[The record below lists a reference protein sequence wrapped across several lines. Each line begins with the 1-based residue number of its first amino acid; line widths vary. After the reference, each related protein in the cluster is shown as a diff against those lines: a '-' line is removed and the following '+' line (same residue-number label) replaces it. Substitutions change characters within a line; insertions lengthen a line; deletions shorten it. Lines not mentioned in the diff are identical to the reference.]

1 MFIDKVKLNLKAG
14 DGGDGLVAFR
24 REKYVPLGGPAGGD
38 GGDGGSI
45 IFVVDTNKSTLL
57 DLRYTKFIRAKDGEK
72 GKTKRMHGE
81 SAEDVLI
88 KVPLG
93 TTVRDL
99 KSGELIA
106 DLCEKDERAII
117 CKGGKGGLGNYHF
130 ASGRNSAPEYAKM
143 GQMGEEK
150 MVEIELKLL
159 ADVGLVGFPSVGKST
174 FLNMVSKARPE
185 IADYHFTTLRPYLG
199 LVSNP
204 DGFSFV
210 MADLPGLIEGAS
222 QGRGLGHEF
231 LRHIERCRV
240 IVHVLDMGAEDGRDP
255 LEDFKIINHELSSYD
270 SELLKRPMVIV
281 ANKMDLEK
289 AEDNLKR
296 FKKAYPDI
304 KVFETMTMA
313 NEGLQEVLYYVE
325 ELLKKTPSFA
335 LKNEEKKEIAHYT
348 LSKKDDEFRII
359 NEGGHNWRVEG
370 EKIKRIFENA
380 DLRSE
385 EGIYRFSRV
394 LKNMKVDEKL
404 REAGCLDGD
413 SVYIEDYGFI
423 FEEEE

>member
-1 MFIDKVKLNLKAG
+1 MFIDKVKLELKAG
-14 DGGDGLVAFR
+14 NGGDGLVAFR

-38 GGDGGSI
+38 GGDGGSV

-81 SAEDVLI
+81 SAEDVLV

-93 TTVRDL
+93 TIVRDL
-99 KSGELIA
+99 KTNEVIA
-106 DLCEKDERAII
+106 DLCDKDGRAII
-117 CKGGKGGLGNYHF
+117 CQGGKGGLGNYHF

-143 GQMGEEK
+143 GQMGEERK
-150 MVEIELKLL
+150 VEVELKLL

-199 LVSNP
+199 LVQNP

-210 MADLPGLIEGAS
+210 CADLPGLIEGAA
-222 QGRGLGHEF
+222 QGKGLGHEF

-240 IVHVLDMGAEDGRDP
+240 ILHIVDMGSEEGRDP
-255 LEDFKIINHELSSYD
+255 LDDFKIINEELGAYD
-270 SELLKRPMVIV
+270 QELLKRPMVIV
-281 ANKMDLEK
+281 ANKMDLAGADE
-289 AEDNLKR
+289 NLRR
-296 FKKAYPDI
+296 FKKAHPDLE
-304 KVFETMTMA
+304 VFETMTMA
-313 NEGLQEVLYYVE
+313 GEGLQAVLYRVE

-335 LKNEEKKEIAHYT
+335 LIQKEENTVKRYTYTKKE
-348 LSKKDDEFRII
+348 DEFRIV

-370 EKIKRIFENA
+370 DKIKRIFENA
-380 DLRSE
+380 DLKSE
-385 EGIYRFSRV
+385 EGIYRFARI
-394 LKNMKVDEKL
+394 LKNMKVDQKL
-404 REAGCLDGD
+404 REAGCQDGD
-413 SVYIEDYGFI
+413 SVYIEDYGFV
-423 FEEEE
+423 FEEDI